1 MKAMISLIVQT
12 CVFLVVFLAGSLI
25 DPFHL
30 KWFATRVSATATRFF
45 VPDGLILMCGAYV
58 LLLLAE
64 LAGRR
69 LARAGVWTTAA
80 FIIAL
85 VCGFLAKFGMV
96 THDSY

>member
-1 MKAMISLIVQT
+1 MKAVIALIVQA
-12 CVFLVVFLAGSLI
+12 CVFLVLFLVGSLA

-64 LAGRR
+64 VASRR
-69 LARAGVWTTAA
+69 LERAGVWTTVA
-80 FIIAL
+80 FVIAL
-85 VCGFLAKFGMV
+85 ICGFLAKFGMI
-96 THDSY
+96 THDI